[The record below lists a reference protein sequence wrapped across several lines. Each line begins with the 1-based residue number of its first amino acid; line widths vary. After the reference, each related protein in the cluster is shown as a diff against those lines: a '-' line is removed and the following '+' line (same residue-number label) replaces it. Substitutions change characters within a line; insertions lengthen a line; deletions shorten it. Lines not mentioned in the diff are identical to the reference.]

1 LIITCGTVLVDK
13 NDSILLAHPTGSDK
27 NTWSIPKGIHD
38 KSDKSYIDTAIRE
51 FMEETGID
59 ISNIGLIEF
68 REYVYPNRIK
78 TLKGFYGFYDKV
90 IDITKLKCTSMV
102 SPKKNRLGGFPEV
115 DGYMLLKRPW
125 DLSKLHITQAALIHD
140 VINSMMG

>member
-13 NDSILLAHPTGSDK
+13 NSSILLAHPTGSGK

-38 KSDKSYIDTAIRE
+38 KTDKSYLDTAIRE
-51 FMEETGID
+51 FLEETSID
-59 ISNIGLIEF
+59 ISNTELIEVGD
-68 REYVYPNRIK
+68 YTYPNGIK
-78 TLKGFYGFYDKV
+78 VLKGFYGSYDKV

-115 DGYMLLKRPW
+115 DGYMLLEKPY
-125 DLSKLHITQAALIHD
+125 DLSNLHVTQVALICD
-140 VINSMMG
+140 ILKSVMG